1 MKKRKLKPFVKP
13 VLYGIVFSTLIVT
26 VISLNTKRD
35 NLLDNNIYVNGSI
48 ITKYVPTI
56 SETKTDEVIV
66 KPFTSEK
73 VNVYKKFYDNDSS
86 EEDRKNSIIN
96 YNNTYVQNTGT
107 LFTSE
112 EKFDVVS
119 ILPGTVIDVKD
130 DETLGKVI
138 TIKHQN
144 NIIST
149 YEGIDNVLVKKDS
162 VVAQGDTI
170 GTSGKLKIENNL
182 ENALLIEIT
191 KDNKLVNP
199 ELYFGKKINE
209 I

>member
-13 VLYGIVFSTLIVT
+13 VLYGIVFSALIVT

-35 NLLDNNIYVNGSI
+35 DLLDNNVYVNGSI

-56 SETKTDEVIV
+56 SETKTDEVII

-182 ENALLIEIT
+182 DNSLLIEIT

-199 ELYFGKKINE
+199 ELYFGKKTNE

>member
-56 SETKTDEVIV
+56 SETKRDEVIV